1 MNHFWALFQ
10 KDVLLEL
17 RNKYA
22 LLGIFIYVISSVFI
36 CYLSFGFITDEK
48 VKVALFWLI
57 VLFAIINAVI
67 KSFSSDLNQLKLYY
81 HTLTKPVNI
90 LFAKILFNA
99 LLALAIGIINLL
111 AFYFLFENFQVQ
123 LSLFMA
129 TFFLGTIALSS
140 AFTVVSS
147 IASQATNGAALTAI
161 LGFPV
166 IAPIIILIVQL
177 SNESINM
184 HSIADEW
191 EMLCGLALMIVVT
204 KALGYLLFPYLWRD

>member
-1 MNHFWALFQ
+1 MNHFWAFFQ

-57 VLFAIINAVI
+57 ILFAIINAVV
-67 KSFSSDLNQLKLYY
+67 KSFSSDLNQLKMYY

-99 LLALAIGIINLL
+99 LLALAIGIINLA
-111 AFYFLFENFQVQ
+111 AFYFLFENFKVQ
-123 LSLFMA
+123 ISLFLI

-166 IAPIIILIVQL
+166 IAPIIILIIQL
-177 SNESINM
+177 SNEAINM

-191 EMLCGLALMIVVT
+191 EMLCGLALMIVIT

>member
-1 MNHFWALFQ
+1 MNHFWAFFQ

-57 VLFAIINAVI
+57 ILFAIINAVV

-81 HTLTKPVNI
+81 HTLTNPVNI
-90 LFAKILFNA
+90 LFAKILFNS
-99 LLALAIGIINLL
+99 LLALAIGLINLF

-184 HSIADEW
+184 HSITDEW

>member
-1 MNHFWALFQ
+1 MNHFWAFFQ

-36 CYLSFGFITDEK
+36 CYLSFGFIAEEK

-191 EMLCGLALMIVVT
+191 EMLCGLTLMIVVT

>member
-1 MNHFWALFQ
+1 MNHFWAFFQ

-57 VLFAIINAVI
+57 ILFAIINAVV

-90 LFAKILFNA
+90 LFAKILFNS
-99 LLALAIGIINLL
+99 LLALAIGLINLL

-123 LSLFMA
+123 LSLFMT